1 MSAKCAQD
9 FVFENFYISSA
20 YRNKIAF
27 VLTPSLLV
35 KVFAAASTI
44 DAETMHVRIQPS
56 ALQPS
61 ALCVTWH
68 AQSNPRRAP
77 INNVTRGHGISDV
90 ATFVCIEHVA
100 TVAASRAWNHLCVH
114 TGTLQPILYIHMCT

>member
-1 MSAKCAQD
+1 MPAKCTQD

-44 DAETMHVRIQPS
+44 DAETMHVRTQPS
-56 ALQPS
+56 A
-61 ALCVTWH
+61 
-68 AQSNPRRAP
+68 
-77 INNVTRGHGISDV
+77 
-90 ATFVCIEHVA
+90 
-100 TVAASRAWNHLCVH
+100 
-114 TGTLQPILYIHMCT
+114 

>member
-1 MSAKCAQD
+1 MCRSVSMHPQPSCDCNLLRRNSTRNAQSLERMQD

-44 DAETMHVRIQPS
+44 DAETMHVRIQS
-56 ALQPS
+56 ALIP
-61 ALCVTWH
+61 
-68 AQSNPRRAP
+68 
-77 INNVTRGHGISDV
+77 
-90 ATFVCIEHVA
+90 
-100 TVAASRAWNHLCVH
+100 
-114 TGTLQPILYIHMCT
+114 